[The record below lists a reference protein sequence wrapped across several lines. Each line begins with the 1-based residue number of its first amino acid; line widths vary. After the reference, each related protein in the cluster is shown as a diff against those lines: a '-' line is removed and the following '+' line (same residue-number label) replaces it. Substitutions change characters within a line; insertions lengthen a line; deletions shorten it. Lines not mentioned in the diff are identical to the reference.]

1 MDRRLRL
8 APLVDVDLHRVQCLA
23 QDVAGDG
30 PPPADAEGLTDRLGE
45 ELLPSW
51 PDEWVVPERE
61 RWDQVR
67 LHTREG
73 LAQRLQREG
82 EYLAALQTALTA
94 AQIDPIRETAQR
106 ILIEILLAEGNR
118 ACAVKRYQEYRR
130 LLRSELA
137 VEPSPLMRRLVQ
149 DAISA

>member
-1 MDRRLRL
+1 MPR
-8 APLVDVDLHRVQCLA
+8 
-23 QDVAGDG
+23 
-30 PPPADAEGLTDRLGE
+30 
-45 ELLPSW
+45 W
-51 PDEWVVPERE
+51 PDEWLVPERE

-67 LHTREG
+67 LHALEG

-94 AQIDPIRETAQR
+94 AQIDPMRETAQR

-118 ACAVKRYQEYRR
+118 ACAVKRYHEYRR

-137 VEPSPLMRRLVQ
+137 VEPSPLMTRLVQ
-149 DAISA
+149 DAMSA